1 MVIMVTKEDIK
12 NIVILN
18 HLTEAMRE
26 KLLPHL
32 ELQQYEE
39 NDVIYRTGD
48 SAPYFYMLKR
58 GKVLLEQRI
67 SPTMTI
73 CLGAIKPGYSFGWS
87 GALGDQPYTV
97 DMVCA
102 ESCDIIAIKGQTLRG
117 LMDADHSLGY
127 RFSQRLLQVIKKRQ
141 DLRTVQ
147 LVKVLTHH
155 PDILALIEKSDG
167 ED

>member
-1 MVIMVTKEDIK
+1 MVTKEDIQ
-12 NIVILN
+12 NIVDLSY
-18 HLTEAMRE
+18 LTEAMRE

-39 NDVIYRTGD
+39 NDVVFRAGD
-48 SAPYFYMLKR
+48 PAPYFYMLKR

-73 CLGAIKPGYSFGWS
+73 CLGAIKPGFSFGWS

-97 DMVCA
+97 DMVCS
-102 ESCDIIAIKGQTLRG
+102 EPCDIIAIKGQTLRE
-117 LMDADHSLGY
+117 LMDADHSMGY
-127 RFSQRLLQVIKKRQ
+127 IFSQRLLQVVKKRQ

-147 LVKVLTHH
+147 LVKVITHH
-155 PDILALIEKSDG
+155 PDILALIEKS
-167 ED
+167 EELS